1 MQATHDAPNPK
12 GEPRLAFMA
21 KLRCARCGSTEFTFR
36 HPSGRPRCALC
47 GTFAHG
53 PEVAK
58 WRFRR
63 RLTTALVIA
72 AIVAIAAAAW
82 EYLGS

>member
-1 MQATHDAPNPK
+1 
-12 GEPRLAFMA
+12 MA
-21 KLRCARCGSTEFTFR
+21 WGLKLRCTQCGATEFTFR

-58 WRFRR
+58 WRARR
-63 RLTTALVIA
+63 RFAMIALAVLAGAVVIW
-72 AIVAIAAAAW
+72 V
-82 EYLGS
+82 LGVV

>member
-1 MQATHDAPNPK
+1 
-12 GEPRLAFMA
+12 MA
-21 KLRCARCGSTEFTFR
+21 WGLKLRCTQCGATEFTFR

-58 WRFRR
+58 WRARR
-63 RLTTALVIA
+63 RFAIIALAVLAGAVVIW
-72 AIVAIAAAAW
+72 V
-82 EYLGS
+82 LGVV